1 MSSRVFAAFALLLL
15 GTYFL
20 FGAVVFGLLALL
32 VAALFFQNRTH
43 PDLWGLRVTAF
54 LFLLGLASQARTIL
68 LPFVSGFF
76 LGFLLNPLVSRLER
90 YRIPRW
96 VSTLVLLLGGLAF
109 FTVMAVLLG
118 YQIVGELSHIIQRLQ
133 TQSFPLSHWLDRLP
147 VQIDLEAATQAV
159 LTAAMNLVKGFL
171 SNLASLGVGLGV
183 AVRTFFFTFLT
194 LLVAFYVSLDY
205 DRVEASID
213 RILQEHFPGM
223 REFMDEFMLLMRRY
237 FRGQLT
243 LALIL
248 GTFVG
253 TSLELLGVRSGI
265 LIGALVASTNLI
277 PNLGFWISILPAL
290 FFGAMEPSPVV
301 GLLKVS
307 VVFAANQ
314 LLEAVISPRILG
326 GSVHLHPLLVLLALL
341 LGGKFLGFLGMLLA
355 VPVAATLMIFARR
368 LDSLFGAPDN
378 SAHEA

>member
-1 MSSRVFAAFALLLL
+1 
-15 GTYFL
+15 
-20 FGAVVFGLLALL
+20 
-32 VAALFFQNRTH
+32 
-43 PDLWGLRVTAF
+43 
-54 LFLLGLASQARTIL
+54 
-68 LPFVSGFF
+68 
-76 LGFLLNPLVSRLER
+76 
-90 YRIPRW
+90 
-96 VSTLVLLLGGLAF
+96 
-109 FTVMAVLLG
+109 
-118 YQIVGELSHIIQRLQ
+118 
-133 TQSFPLSHWLDRLP
+133 
-147 VQIDLEAATQAV
+147 
-159 LTAAMNLVKGFL
+159 
-171 SNLASLGVGLGV
+171 
-183 AVRTFFFTFLT
+183 
-194 LLVAFYVSLDY
+194 
-205 DRVEASID
+205 
-213 RILQEHFPGM
+213 HFPGM

-290 FFGAMEPSPVV
+290 FFGAMEPSPVA

>member
-1 MSSRVFAAFALLLL
+1 MSSRVLTAFILLLL

-20 FGAVVFGLLALL
+20 FGPVMVGLLALL

-54 LFLLGLASQARTIL
+54 LFLLGLASQARAIL

-76 LGFLLNPLVSRLER
+76 LGFLLNPVVSRLER
-90 YRIPRW
+90 FRIPRW
-96 VSTLVLLLGGLAF
+96 LSTLVMLLGGMAF

-133 TQSFPLSHWLDRLP
+133 TQSFPFSRWLDRLP
-147 VQIDLEAATQAV
+147 VQINLEAATQAI
-159 LTAAMNLVKGFL
+159 LTAALNLVKGFL
-171 SNLASLGVGLGV
+171 SNLSSLGVGLGV

-213 RILQEHFPGM
+213 RIFQEHFPGM

-253 TSLELLGVRSGI
+253 TALELLGVRSGI

-290 FFGAMEPSPVV
+290 FFGAMEPSPVA

-307 VVFAANQ
+307 VVFGANQ
-314 LLEAVISPRILG
+314 MLEAVISPRILG

-368 LDSLFGAPDN
+368 LVSLFGAPDN

>member
-1 MSSRVFAAFALLLL
+1 MSSRVLSAFVLLLL

-20 FGAVVFGLLALL
+20 FGPVMVGLLALL

-54 LFLLGLASQARTIL
+54 LFLLGLASQARAIL

-76 LGFLLNPLVSRLER
+76 LGFLLNPVVSRLER
-90 YRIPRW
+90 FRIPRW
-96 VSTLVLLLGGLAF
+96 LSTLVMLLGGLAF

-133 TQSFPLSHWLDRLP
+133 TQSFPFSRWLDRLP
-147 VQIDLEAATQAV
+147 VQINLEAATQAI
-159 LTAAMNLVKGFL
+159 LTAALNLVKGFL
-171 SNLASLGVGLGV
+171 TNLSSLGAGLGV

-253 TSLELLGVRSGI
+253 TALELLGVRSGI

-307 VVFAANQ
+307 AVFGANQ
-314 LLEAVISPRILG
+314 MLEAVISPRILG

>member
-1 MSSRVFAAFALLLL
+1 MSSRVLSAFVLLLL

-20 FGAVVFGLLALL
+20 FGPVMVGLLALL

-54 LFLLGLASQARTIL
+54 LFLLGLASQARAIL

-76 LGFLLNPLVSRLER
+76 LGFLLNPVVSRLER
-90 YRIPRW
+90 FRIPRW
-96 VSTLVLLLGGLAF
+96 LSTLVMLLGGLAF

-133 TQSFPLSHWLDRLP
+133 TQSFPFSRWLDRLP
-147 VQIDLEAATQAV
+147 VQINLEAATQAI
-159 LTAAMNLVKGFL
+159 LTAALNLVKGFL
-171 SNLASLGVGLGV
+171 TNLSSLGVGLGM

-253 TSLELLGVRSGI
+253 TALELLGVRSGI

-290 FFGAMEPSPVV
+290 FFGAMEPSPVA

-307 VVFAANQ
+307 VVFGANQ
-314 LLEAVISPRILG
+314 MLEAVISPRILG

>member
-171 SNLASLGVGLGV
+171 TNLASLGVGLGV

-223 REFMDEFMLLMRRY
+223 LEFMDEFMLLMRRY